1 MDEMQ
6 NKLDSILGNPK
17 MMEQI
22 MSMAQSLGASPT
34 APPEPQEAPPALPID
49 GAMLTQIAGFAKN
62 AAVDKN
68 QQRLLAA
75 LSPYLTD
82 HRLQKLEKAMRAA
95 KIAGIAATALS
106 GGIRL

>member
-1 MDEMQ
+1 
-6 NKLDSILGNPK
+6 
-17 MMEQI
+17 
-22 MSMAQSLGASPT
+22 MSMAQSLGAN
-34 APPEPQEAPPALPID
+34 APAPEPREAPPALPID
-49 GAMLTQIAGFAKN
+49 GAMLSQIAGLAKN

-95 KIAGIAATALS
+95 NRRYRRCRTVRRHPTMTG
-106 GGIRL
+106 R

>member
-1 MDEMQ
+1 MDDMQ
-6 NKLDSILGNPK
+6 NKLDSILGNPQ

-22 MSMAQSLGASPT
+22 MSMAQSLGASPA
-34 APPEPQEAPPALPID
+34 APAEPQEAPPALPID
-49 GAMLTQIAGFAKN
+49 GAMLTQIAVFAKN